1 MYTIG
6 PFGKENPKPL
16 LWIKNVKPKNIRVLK
31 EAHLKFKAGEHDV
44 LWWNSREHL
53 SNLQK
58 MTIDI
63 AAEVD
68 INRYNQKI
76 RVQLI
81 ARDIR
86 ESIPND

>member
-1 MYTIG
+1 
-6 PFGKENPKPL
+6 
-16 LWIKNVKPKNIRVLK
+16 
-31 EAHLKFKAGEHDV
+31 
-44 LWWNSREHL
+44 
-53 SNLQK
+53 

-86 ESIPND
+86 ESIAED